1 MFPDPHRHAASRGA
15 PTALTD
21 IPVDSR
27 PPSAG
32 PVLALADATGR
43 WTAVALGVAIPI
55 STALGNVLT
64 AAFALAWLLGG
75 AYAAKG
81 RKIAATPVAVAALAL
96 FGLLVLGVSWTDTPA
111 AQSWGVVS
119 KYRDLALL
127 ALFLW
132 AFREPAWR
140 RAGLVGLGIGLAL
153 TLAVSYLK
161 FAGVVPVKWF
171 AEATPDNAVAFRLQ
185 ITHGFLMA
193 IAAFLF
199 ALLAWHAR
207 DRRWK
212 IAGAVVAGLATVNVL
227 LMVQG
232 RTGYLVLA
240 VLVVYLFAIRFRWKG
255 LLAAAA
261 LVAVTGSAVYAV
273 SDTFRERVAVTLAE
287 ARAFDPARPAA
298 AESSI
303 GLRLEFYAN
312 ALAIVREHPLAGV
325 GTGGFAQAYARQIA
339 GSGRVE
345 TGNPH
350 NEYLLIAAQIGI
362 PGLAALLA
370 LFIAHWITAARLA
383 TPAETHLARGL
394 VLAIA
399 AGCLV
404 NALLLDH
411 TEGLLYAWLTGL
423 LFGGY
428 RPAAHPN
435 PRT

>member
-1 MFPDPHRHAASRGA
+1 M
-15 PTALTD
+15 TD
-21 IPVDSR
+21 IPADNRLRRAR
-27 PPSAG
+27 PA
-32 PVLALADATGR
+32 LALADATGR
-43 WTAVALGVAIPI
+43 WSAVALGAAIPI
-55 STALGNVLT
+55 STALGNALT
-64 AAFALAWLLGG
+64 AVFAAAWLLGG
-75 AYAAKG
+75 RYGAKG
-81 RKIAATPVAVAALAL
+81 RGIAATPVAVTALAL
-96 FGLLVLGVSWTDTPA
+96 FGLLVVGVSWADSPGA
-111 AQSWGVVS
+111 ESWGIVS

-140 RAGLVGLGIGLAL
+140 RAGLIGLALGLAL

-161 FAGVVPVKWF
+161 FAGAVPVEWF
-171 AEATPDNAVAFRLQ
+171 ADATPDNPVAFRLQ
-185 ITHGFLMA
+185 VTHGFLMA
-193 IAAFLF
+193 LAAFGF
-199 ALLAWHAR
+199 GLLAWHAR

-212 IAGAVVAGLATVNVL
+212 IAGAVLAGLATVNVL

-273 SDTFRERVAVTLAE
+273 SDTFRDRITVTLTQ
-287 ARAFDPARPAA
+287 ARAFDPAQPAA

-303 GLRLEFYAN
+303 GLRLEFYSN
-312 ALAIVREHPLAGV
+312 ALAIIRDHPLAGV
-325 GTGGFAQAYARQIA
+325 GTGGFAQAYAERVA
-339 GSGRVE
+339 GSGRFE
-345 TGNPH
+345 TRNPH
-350 NEYLLIAAQIGI
+350 NEYLLIAAQLGI

-370 LFIAHWITAARLA
+370 LFIAHWVTAARLA

-394 VLAIA
+394 VLAMA

-428 RPAAHPN
+428 RPAATQ
-435 PRT
+435 RSAA

>member
-1 MFPDPHRHAASRGA
+1 
-15 PTALTD
+15 LTD
-21 IPVDSR
+21 IPTDVHPR
-27 PPSAG
+27 SAG
-32 PVLALADATGR
+32 RAVALADATGR
-43 WTAVALGVAIPI
+43 WSAVALGAAIPI
-55 STALGNVLT
+55 STALGNALT
-64 AAFALAWLLGG
+64 AVFALAWLLGG
-75 AYAAKG
+75 QYGAKG
-81 RKIAATPVAVAALAL
+81 RGIAATPVAVAALVL
-96 FGLLVLGVSWTDTPA
+96 FGLLVLGVSWADVPA
-111 AQSWGVVS
+111 ADSWGVVS

-132 AFREPAWR
+132 VFREPAWR
-140 RAGLVGLGIGLAL
+140 RAGLIGLGLGLAL

-161 FAGVVPVKWF
+161 FAGAVPVKWF
-171 AEATPDNAVAFRLQ
+171 ADATPDNPVAFRLQ
-185 ITHGFLMA
+185 VTHGFLMA
-193 IAAFLF
+193 LAAFGF
-199 ALLAWHAR
+199 GLLAWHAR

-212 IAGAVVAGLATVNVL
+212 VAGAVAAGLATVNVL

-240 VLVVYLFAIRFRWKG
+240 LLVVYLFAIRFRWKG

-273 SDTFRERVAVTLAE
+273 SDTFRDRITVTLAQ
-287 ARAFDPARPAA
+287 ARAFDPAKPAA

-312 ALAIVREHPLAGV
+312 GIAIVREHPLAGV
-325 GTGGFAQAYARQIA
+325 GTGGFARAYAERIA
-339 GSGRVE
+339 GSGRIE
-345 TGNPH
+345 TRNPH
-350 NEYLLIAAQIGI
+350 NEYLLIAAQLGL

-370 LFIAHWITAARLA
+370 LFIAHWVTAARLA
-383 TPAETHLARGL
+383 TPAETQLARGL
-394 VLAIA
+394 VLALA

-428 RPAAHPN
+428 RPAAHRKPGA
-435 PRT
+435 